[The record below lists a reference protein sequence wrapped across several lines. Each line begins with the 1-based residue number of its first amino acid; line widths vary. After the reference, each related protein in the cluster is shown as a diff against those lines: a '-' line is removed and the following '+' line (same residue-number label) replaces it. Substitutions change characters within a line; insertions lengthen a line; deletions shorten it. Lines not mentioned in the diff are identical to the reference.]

1 LRKCPDS
8 EVIVIPIGSV
18 VIALLIVLWIQVRR
32 ERAKARREGRE
43 YRPPFGERLIY
54 FIGNILG

>member
-1 LRKCPDS
+1 M
-8 EVIVIPIGSV
+8 IPIGSI